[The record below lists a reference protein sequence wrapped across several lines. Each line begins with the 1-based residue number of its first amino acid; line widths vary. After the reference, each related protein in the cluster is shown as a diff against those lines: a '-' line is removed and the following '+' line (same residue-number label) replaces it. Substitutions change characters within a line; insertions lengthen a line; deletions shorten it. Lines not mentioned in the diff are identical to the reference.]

1 MGTLKVINPGMF
13 TSLQDKGRF
22 GYRKFGIPISGAMD
36 EQAMEDVNRIV
47 GNPVN
52 YPVIECTFEGGTYEF
67 NSDAVIA
74 ITGANTE
81 VTINGEEVPRYKSLT
96 VLEGDL
102 LSIGHPKRGIRS
114 YFTVR
119 GSWKAHKVMN
129 SFSTYVSGEFGG
141 FEGRTLEA
149 GDILKWNELDEV
161 VPSISPDI
169 QIPYFSS
176 KLSLHVYPG
185 PEWEMLNEQQK
196 KELLNAEFTVDSTSN
211 RMAIRFS
218 GSSVAHS
225 FEDMKS
231 SAVAPGIIQLP
242 PSGLPILLMK
252 DAQTI
257 GGYPRILYV
266 AEYHLWRA
274 GQLAPGDTVRFDL
287 QNS

>member
-1 MGTLKVINPGMF
+1 MGSLEVINPGIF

-36 EQAMEDVNRIV
+36 EQAMADVNRIV
-47 GNPVN
+47 GNPIN
-52 YPVIECTFEGGTYEF
+52 SPVIECTFEGGKYEF

-74 ITGANTE
+74 ITGADTE
-81 VTINGEEVPRYKSLT
+81 VTINGKEVPRYKSLT

-102 LSIGHPKRGIRS
+102 LSIGHPKRGIRN
-114 YFTVR
+114 YLTIQ
-119 GSWKAHKVMN
+119 GSWKAPKVMD
-129 SFSTYVSGEFGG
+129 SYSTYVLGVFGG
-141 FEGRTLEA
+141 FDGRTLAA
-149 GDILKWNELDEV
+149 GDILKWNELDEA

-185 PEWEMLNEQQK
+185 PEWEMLNDRQK
-196 KELLNAEFTVDSTSN
+196 TELLNAEFTVDSTSN